1 MAAATP
7 DVVVAVSRDDPSSY
21 CNADVF
27 VMKHLNLNWTVDFAS
42 KTISGSAELTF
53 EANPHRAADAD
64 KSRLILDTKDL
75 AISSAKLKGGDAGGG
90 TIDLDFSLGAAHPAF
105 GSPLVLRL
113 PAGAANAAFVVVI
126 AYSTTPVAS
135 ALQWLEPRLT
145 AGKKKPFVYS
155 QCQAIHARSLVPC
168 QDTPA
173 VKFTYA
179 AKVSAPDD
187 LVVLMS
193 AVKDETSCPCSD
205 GATFTQSVPIPSYL
219 LAIVAGDLESR
230 VIGPRSKVWAE
241 PQLIEASAFE
251 FTDTE
256 SFIQTAEKIVGPYVW
271 GRYDLLVLPRS
282 FPYGGM
288 ENPCLTFV
296 TPTLLA
302 GDKSLA
308 NVVAHEISHSWTG
321 NLVTNSNPEHF
332 WLNEGHTV
340 FLERKILGRLL
351 GGEVYRDFC
360 ALGGWNDLR
369 NAVDNFGVDSPL
381 TALNP
386 TLNDVDPDDAFSS
399 VPYEKGHTLL
409 YYLET
414 LLGGPSV
421 FEPWLLAYIE
431 RFKFKSLNTS
441 QWKAFLFE
449 FFADRPEKTALLAK
463 VDWEAWLRQP
473 GMPPVKPAF
482 DTSLLD
488 ACTRLSKKWIEAG
501 DEALE
506 GFTGDEYAN
515 LTSKQRVEFLAQM
528 LFAPE
533 ANLSV
538 AKCERMAKIYDLDSV
553 GNSEIKFRWLRLGLR
568 SRWEKAVPRAIAMA
582 TEQGRMKFTLPLFRD
597 LYAWEDAR
605 PRAIEAFKLN
615 LRNTHSTTA
624 SLVAKILHLED

>member
-1 MAAATP
+1 MAATP
-7 DVVVAVSRDDPSSY
+7 IAISRDDPSSY

-27 VMKHLNLNWTVDFAS
+27 VMKHLNLNWTVDFSS

-53 EANPHRAADAD
+53 EANPNRPADSD

-75 AISSAKLKGGDAGGG
+75 AISSAKFNGDG
-90 TIDLDFSLGAAHPAF
+90 TDLNFSLGAAHPAF
-105 GSPLVLRL
+105 GSPLVLRV
-113 PAGAANAAFVVVI
+113 PAAVRDSASFVVVI
-126 AYSTTPVAS
+126 AYSTAPVAS
-135 ALQWLEPRLT
+135 ALQWLEPQLT

-179 AKVSAPDD
+179 AKVLAPDD

-193 AVKDETSCPCSD
+193 AVKNETSCPYSD
-205 GATFTQSVPIPSYL
+205 GATFTQSVPIPAYL
-219 LAIVAGDLESR
+219 LAIVVGDLESR

-271 GRYDLLVLPRS
+271 GSYDLLVLPRS

-414 LLGGPSV
+414 LVGGPSV

-449 FFADRPEKTALLAK
+449 FFANRPEKTALLEK
-463 VDWEAWLRQP
+463 VDWEAWLHKP

-488 ACTRLSKKWIEAG
+488 ACTHLSKKWIEAG

-533 ANLSV
+533 ADLSV
-538 AKCERMAKIYDLDSV
+538 AKCERIEKIYDLNSV

-597 LYAWEDAR
+597 LYAWENAR
-605 PRAIEAFKLN
+605 PQAIEAFKLN
-615 LRNTHSTTA
+615 LPNTHSTTA